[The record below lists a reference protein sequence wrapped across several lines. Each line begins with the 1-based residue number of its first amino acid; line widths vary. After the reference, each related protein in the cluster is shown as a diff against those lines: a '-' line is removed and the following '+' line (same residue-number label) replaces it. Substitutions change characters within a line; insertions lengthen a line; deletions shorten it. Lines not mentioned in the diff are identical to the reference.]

1 MSEGLYNI
9 FLASHQ
15 GAWAFLLIFF
25 LIAFSLYKAHKM
37 TSGKVISM
45 ILRLFYLIMIV
56 SGSGL
61 LYTYG
66 FPPHYVVKGIIAF
79 VMIGFMEMTLRKV
92 KRDQGGMVGFILAS
106 ISALLVVIMGFA
118 G

>member
-1 MSEGLYNI
+1 MSESLYNI

-15 GAWAFLLIFF
+15 GAWAFLIILF
-25 LIAFSLYKAHKM
+25 LVAFPLYKAHKM
-37 TSGKVISM
+37 TSAKIVSM
-45 ILRLFYLIMIV
+45 ILRLFYLIMII

-66 FPPHYVVKGIIAF
+66 FPPHYLVKGMIALL
-79 VMIGFMEMTLRKV
+79 MIGFMEMALGKA
-92 KRDQGGMVGFILAS
+92 KRGKGGMVGFILAF